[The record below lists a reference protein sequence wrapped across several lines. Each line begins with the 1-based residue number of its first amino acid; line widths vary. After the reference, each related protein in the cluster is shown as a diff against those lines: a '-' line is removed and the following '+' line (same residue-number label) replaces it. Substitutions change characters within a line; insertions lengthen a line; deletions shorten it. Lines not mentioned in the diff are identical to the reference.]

1 MKHMTD
7 DIIAKHV
14 VEKKITAGHITNVM
28 ITALEGGI
36 GYWAVLDNTTPEF
49 EYYYENNNLKL
60 STSEIAAEILFNNKS
75 VFFEDNEDETERFE
89 LTLEKLVNGI
99 KQFFMEHKDVD
110 LWDID
115 ANDGDTIIQ
124 YALFGELIY
133 GQKGKKYCMN
143 SKEKILSGSV
153 EELESNFN
161 DMARLKVFIENEYL
175 DVIKQLEKILGV
187 VEVRENQD
195 FTKGFR
201 ECLGLLTHIF
211 HQNVEDAIDVLKD
224 IKKEI
229 ESRETTEKVD
239 A

>member
-1 MKHMTD
+1 MKKHQTD
-7 DIIAKHV
+7 HIIAKHV
-14 VEKKITAGHITNVM
+14 VEKKITAGHITNVI

-60 STSEIAAEILFNNKS
+60 STSEIAAEILFNDKS

-133 GQKGKKYCMN
+133 G
-143 SKEKILSGSV
+143 
-153 EELESNFN
+153 
-161 DMARLKVFIENEYL
+161 
-175 DVIKQLEKILGV
+175 
-187 VEVRENQD
+187 
-195 FTKGFR
+195 
-201 ECLGLLTHIF
+201 
-211 HQNVEDAIDVLKD
+211 
-224 IKKEI
+224 
-229 ESRETTEKVD
+229 
-239 A
+239 